1 MSYLKQKSKKLIG
14 TIIIPIWLMVFL
26 VSVSILGEILLPS
39 FNKFETFLFY
49 LLWRTF
55 VGNPNVTAHKLDA
68 KRKELIKPTISY
80 FIKKKYG
87 CYKN

>member
-14 TIIIPIWLMVFL
+14 TIIIPIWLMLFL

-39 FNKFETFLFY
+39 FNKFETF
-49 LLWRTF
+49 WRNF
-55 VGNPNVTAHKLDA
+55 VGNSSATSYKLDA
-68 KRKELIKPTISY
+68 KRKELIKSTISY

-87 CYKN
+87 C